1 MRNAV
6 EVKNLKAGKNE
17 PKKHVGKLKNY
28 SYDRNRFKKFI

>member
-6 EVKNLKAGKNE
+6 KVKNIKAGKNE

-28 SYDRNRFKKFI
+28 SYDRQI